1 MSTTTTSAPRG
12 LASLPAGAR
21 LHNELDLRRIW
32 PSFLVWLIVTGCT
45 LGLGWLVV
53 SGHFFRSVINSTRIV
68 GPNGELLG
76 RLACDYDAE
85 KRLAPIVLWI
95 VVSIV
100 TLGVGLL
107 FYSFYAARAALD
119 VTVVEWEPGAPD
131 ASATAGR
138 C

>member
-1 MSTTTTSAPRG
+1 MSISTTVGPHGPLT
-12 LASLPAGAR
+12 LPAGTR

-53 SGHFFRSVINSTRIV
+53 SGHFFRSIINSTRIV
-68 GPNGELLG
+68 GPRGEVLG

-85 KRLAPIVLWI
+85 QHLGRLVLWI

-107 FYSFYAARAALD
+107 FYSFHAARAALD
-119 VTVVEWEPGAPD
+119 STVVEWD
-131 ASATAGR
+131 
-138 C
+138 